1 VSFFYVFRCD
11 FKPYLTY
18 CIGDFKKT
26 PLWFHFSRDMMF
38 IIGIFDLGGN
48 FWDKLSG
55 LFQDMAKI
63 ARDY

>member
-1 VSFFYVFRCD
+1 VI
-11 FKPYLTY
+11 L
-18 CIGDFKKT
+18 KKT

>member
-1 VSFFYVFRCD
+1 VI
-11 FKPYLTY
+11 L
-18 CIGDFKKT
+18 KKY
-26 PLWFHFSRDMMF
+26 PCGFILAAIWMF